1 MQLIIEHL
9 ATVVSACQAAMDQSW
24 HKEGSIHELI
34 STKKKSM
41 DRERMVILP
50 KSSQARKKQPPHC
63 SKFLQ
68 HLNASDLNLLRLYAI
83 MLEKVQKNVI
93 EQIST

>member
-1 MQLIIEHL
+1 MESLL
-9 ATVVSACQAAMDQSW
+9 GQSQCFNLSGFCSNPTW
-24 HKEGSIHELI
+24 TYPLLFNKE
-34 STKKKSM
+34 KKKILILTWQTL
-41 DRERMVILP
+41 ERI
-50 KSSQARKKQPPHC
+50 
-63 SKFLQ
+63 Q